1 MTREA
6 KIGMLTGLFVI
17 VLIGV
22 LLSEYISGNPA
33 ANNRM
38 AALPQF
44 GDSYRRQALDP
55 VGVPGAARAD
65 TAGILPKAY
74 ATDREG
80 NRLAASTPGM
90 PVLVS
95 DPGMAGSAAPAPAP
109 LQPVQPVPAGPVML
123 EAGKPSIPVIETVDG
138 AKGQPAIYVAVGD
151 TPPAVGGLVG
161 PGAALVVDK
170 SGTVK
175 AVAKAAPKGE
185 EYTIVKGDTLQ
196 KIAKKVYKSSGKEDL
211 HRIIAANPAS
221 LKDESSTLM
230 IGKKLLIPA
239 APLAATPARSETPVL
254 IKAPGSDPAKAPDV
268 SKRDAMVVIR
278 PPGVGDKADSV
289 KKDADTPAVATKTD
303 KKSDAAADIYI
314 VQKGDTLEK
323 IAKKLSPAAYKSVMD
338 KIAKLN
344 DMKDKDELQ
353 VGEKLKIP
361 SKKV

>member
-44 GDSYRRQALDP
+44 GDAYRRQALDP
-55 VGVPGAARAD
+55 VGVPGAARSD
-65 TAGILPKAY
+65 TAGVMPKAY

-80 NRLAASTPGM
+80 NRLEASTPGM
-90 PVLVS
+90 PGLVS
-95 DPGMAGSAAPAPAP
+95 DPGMAGGSAPAPTPIQA
-109 LQPVQPVPAGPVML
+109 VQPVPAGPVML
-123 EAGKPSIPVIETVDG
+123 EAGKPSIPVIETMDG
-138 AKGQPAIYVAVGD
+138 AKGQPAVYVALGD
-151 TPPAVGGLVG
+151 TPAAVAGPVGLG
-161 PGAALVVDK
+161 STLVVDK

-175 AVAKAAPKGE
+175 AVGKAPPKGE

-239 APLAATPARSETPVL
+239 APLAATAAKSETPVL
-254 IKAPGSDPAKAPDV
+254 IKAPGSAPAKATDG
-268 SKRDAMVVIR
+268 SKREALVVIR

-289 KKDADTPAVATKTD
+289 KKDADTAAVAKTD
-303 KKSDAAADIYI
+303 KKADGAADTYI

-323 IAKKLSPAAYKSVMD
+323 IAKKLSPTAYKSVME